1 MLTIARTNTYKGA
14 VVVLALSGAG
24 GRGRFAGGRG
34 RFAGGR
40 GWVAGGG

>member
-14 VVVLALSGAG
+14 VVVLALSGA
-24 GRGRFAGGRG
+24 RAGGRG